1 MVPFS
6 ILEMG
11 VIVALAI
18 VGTRYV
24 APMLPLPSGN

>member
-6 ILEMG
+6 IMEMA

-18 VGTRYV
+18 LGVNYV
-24 APMLPLPSGN
+24 APMLPLPSAS